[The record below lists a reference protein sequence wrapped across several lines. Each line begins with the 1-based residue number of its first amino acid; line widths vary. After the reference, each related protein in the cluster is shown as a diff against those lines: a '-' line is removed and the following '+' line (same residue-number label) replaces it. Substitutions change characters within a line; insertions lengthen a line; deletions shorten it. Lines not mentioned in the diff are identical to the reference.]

1 MRATRIARAILALAL
16 ALALVGCKSGDDTKD
31 ETKKTEKKAKVKKD
45 SPEAKGVSDG
55 DPALQQGPEPA
66 KGDGTPG
73 DPAGKPAETA
83 KPATRP
89 VLLESKALEMIPG
102 SALLVAAV
110 TGVEPLADRI
120 GWAELRLI
128 KRDWYEMAVAMVVQF
143 VGHNVLDFANLPEIG
158 VDPNAPMG
166 FAWLDWEGEAVAG
179 WIQLSDPEKF
189 KVTLYKI
196 AGLAN
201 EELTP
206 ETMGDALILSLRHED
221 EVKIVLRG
229 DFAFL
234 VFSDDGGKEAMGF
247 ARRVASTERS
257 MSILEVDRFKDLM
270 AGLESG
276 RDGALYVDVGAIVKK
291 AFDQGEG
298 SREATQKNWAQTELE
313 NAKERGADQEE
324 LDRLT
329 KQADEEK
336 AWQERYRQR
345 RKAEADLARK
355 LWGGLGAVAVGAEI
369 GRNAVNAHAVAA
381 VDGGMVI
388 ELFGKSTG
396 RPLITK
402 VVSGKPWF
410 LAGATVD
417 VATYRNLFETLLA
430 TEGTEWSEVEG
441 GALEHLGLNLQ
452 SDLLAALDGQVGFY
466 MGGTFSAKAEPPEA
480 FKNIEGGA
488 YVGIKDGARLTALL
502 AKVALHNADLAKLI
516 TPADGGGWA
525 IAVPEWRTVIVK
537 VVDGYLVAATDTAF
551 IDRVAKGGGGDW
563 PASTGNDDLVALFTG
578 SEANAAWMMDMGL
591 VGYMT
596 FARFGAKMEQAASVA
611 PGLDDAP
618 YSQAWKDKDKEIK
631 DTEKAVEEAQTR
643 LEEEEFAVLKAM
655 FGAFGVTAA
664 VGGPGPLGL
673 QVKGGQYFGLESIPA
688 VGKEIA
694 TRAFEM
700 EALSSR
706 RRTEIW
712 ERQDGLWQKRQELQ
726 QIRQKD
732 IEEYMKTK
740 LEAEMK
746 TAKEGAEAAAQA
758 AGVPAPVE

>member
-1 MRATRIARAILALAL
+1 MRATSIASAILALFL
-16 ALALVGCKSGDDTKD
+16 ALALVGCKGGDEKKD
-31 ETKKTEKKAKVKKD
+31 ETRKTEKKAKEKKKKAPEG
-45 SPEAKGVSDG
+45 SPDEPGEE
-55 DPALQQGPEPA
+55 PAGPESGRVDPPTEDPTKPVEAA
-66 KGDGTPG
+66 KST
-73 DPAGKPAETA
+73 
-83 KPATRP
+83 P

-102 SALLVAAV
+102 SALMVAAV
-110 TGVEPLADRI
+110 AGIEPMADRI
-120 GWAELRLI
+120 GWAELRTV

-158 VDPNAPMG
+158 IDPNAPMG
-166 FAWLDWEGEAVAG
+166 FAWLDWEGEAAAG
-179 WIQLSDPEKF
+179 WIQLTDPEKF

-196 AGLAN
+196 AGLAK

-206 ETMGDALILSLRHED
+206 ETMGDALILSFRREG

-234 VFSDDGGKEAMGF
+234 VFSDDGEKEAMGF
-247 ARRVASTERS
+247 ARRIATTERS
-257 MSILEVDRFKDLM
+257 MSILEVDRFKALM
-270 AGLESG
+270 GGLSTG
-276 RDGALYVDVGAIVKK
+276 RDGAMYFDVAAVIGK
-291 AFDQGEG
+291 AFG
-298 SREATQKNWAQTELE
+298 REYEERSKSSKSWAVTELE
-313 NAKERGADQEE
+313 NAKGRDADPDE

-329 KQADEEK
+329 KQVEE
-336 AWQERYRQR
+336 ERSWEERWEKR
-345 RKAEADLARK
+345 RKAEAELARK

-369 GRNAVNAHAVAA
+369 GKNAVNAHAVAA

-388 ELFGKSTG
+388 ELFGKSEG

-402 VVSGKPWF
+402 VVSGKPWI

-430 TEGTEWSEVEG
+430 TEGTEWAEVET
-441 GALEHLGLNLQ
+441 GALEHLGLDLQ
-452 SDLLAALDGQVGFY
+452 RDVLSALDGQIGFY
-466 MGGTFSAKAEPPEA
+466 MGGKFSARTEPPEA
-480 FKNIEGGA
+480 FKDIEGGA
-488 YVGIKDGARLTALL
+488 YVGIKDGANVTAML
-502 AKVALHNADLAKLI
+502 AKLAIHNADLAKRVK
-516 TPADGGGWA
+516 PMEGGAWA
-525 IAVPEWRTVIVK
+525 VEVPEWRTVYVK
-537 VVDGYLVAATDTAF
+537 AVEGYLVAATDMAF
-551 IDRVAKGGGGDW
+551 IDRVVKGGGGDW
-563 PASTGNDDLVALFTG
+563 PAATGNDDLVALFTG

-596 FARFGAKMEQAASVA
+596 FARFGMKMAESAASA

-618 YSQAWKDKDKEIK
+618 YSQAWKDKDEEIK
-631 DTEKAVEEAQTR
+631 DTEKAIEEAQKR
-643 LEEEEFAVLKAM
+643 LEAEEYVVLEAM

-664 VGGPGPLGL
+664 VGGPGPQGL

-712 ERQDGLWQKRQELQ
+712 QRQDGLWQKRQELQ

-732 IEEYMKTK
+732 IEEHLLKK
-740 LEAEMK
+740 VKEAMEK
-746 TAKEGAEAAAQA
+746 PEAPVEAAADT
-758 AGVPAPVE
+758 AGVPDPGE